1 MGAHNECLHEKE
13 WGIMEVEISSLKHCA
28 AREKERLDDANDK
41 ITNLQIGQVS
51 KQDLK
56 DVQQNITFTMV
67 LRFILFIGSQFAINW
82 GKTHGL
88 W

>member
-1 MGAHNECLHEKE
+1 MGVHNECLHEKE
-13 WGIMEVEISSLKHCA
+13 WGIIEVEISSLKHCA
-28 AREKERLDDANDK
+28 VREKERLDDANDK

-56 DVQQNITFTMV
+56 DVQNNITFTMV
-67 LRFILFIGSQFAINW
+67 LGFILFIGSQIAISW
-82 GKTHGL
+82 GKTSGL